1 MARHL
6 LASSASKDETISS
19 YPPNRSGTPSNLRI
33 APVVS
38 SSFCCPRRRR
48 NPRPK
53 LSPAEDSAADDL
65 SRARETPAYLW
76 RKDEKW
82 HPVSYNGFS
91 AATAAAISAS
101 TPFPSPPPN
110 AIPDRH
116 RHRRRTS
123 KKKPRQPK
131 QSRMFS
137 SDEEDDGD
145 EDDDADLT
153 TADNSFE
160 MTELKTRRAA
170 VMEGTKT
177 ETETEANSPWRSRL
191 SPYLGVGERESLAVV
206 KRSEDPRSDFRRS
219 MAEMVVEKEI
229 YEAADLEKLLQCFLS
244 LNSQHHHRAIIA
256 AFTDVW
262 EALYPATPFVRSPG
276 PSGQLAV

>member
-1 MARHL
+1 MARRL
-6 LASSASKDETISS
+6 LDSSASKDDDISS
-19 YPPNRSGTPSNLRI
+19 HQPHPPKQSTPSNLRI

-48 NPRPK
+48 IPRPK
-53 LSPAEDSAADDL
+53 LSAAADAAADDL

-82 HPVSYNGFS
+82 HPVSYDGFS

-101 TPFPSPPPN
+101 APSPSPPPK
-110 AIPDRH
+110 IISDRP
-116 RHRRRTS
+116 RRRTS

-131 QSRMFS
+131 PSRMFS
-137 SDEEDDGD
+137 SDEEEEERAD
-145 EDDDADLT
+145 EEDEADLT

-160 MTELKTRRAA
+160 MTELKTRRAE

-177 ETETEANSPWRSRL
+177 ETNSPWRSRL
-191 SPYLGVGERESLAVV
+191 SPYLGVGEGESLAVV
-206 KRSEDPRSDFRRS
+206 KQSEDPRADFRRS

-229 YEAADLEKLLQCFLS
+229 YGAEDLEKLLQCFLS

-276 PSGQLAV
+276 PGSQFAAY